1 MALTVYARS
10 DSQNQMVRQFD
21 LTNVLN
27 QGITQGQAEQLANS
41 FAQQQNSIQYLKATD
56 WYGVVLDE
64 QLGEHTFIQD
74 QNTRTQL
81 VNAGDG
87 TPSGF

>member
-27 QGITQGQAEQLANS
+27 QGITPGQAQQMADS
-41 FAQQQNSIQYLKATD
+41 FAQQQNTIQYLKATD

-64 QLGEHTFIQD
+64 QLGEHTFVQD
-74 QNTRTQL
+74 QNSRTNQ
-81 VNAGDG
+81 AKD
-87 TPSGF
+87 

>member
-27 QGITQGQAEQLANS
+27 QGITSGQAQQMADS
-41 FAQQQNSIQYLKATD
+41 FAQQQNTIQYLKATD

-64 QLGEHTFIQD
+64 QLGEHTFVQD
-74 QNTRTQL
+74 QNSRTNQ
-81 VNAGDG
+81 AKD
-87 TPSGF
+87 

>member
-27 QGITQGQAEQLANS
+27 QGITPGQAQQMADS
-41 FAQQQNSIQYLKATD
+41 FARQQNTIRYLKAID

-64 QLGEHTFIQD
+64 QLGEHTFVQD
-74 QNTRTQL
+74 QNSRANQ
-81 VNAGDG
+81 AKD
-87 TPSGF
+87 

>member
-10 DSQNQMVRQFD
+10 DSQNQIVRQFD

-27 QGITQGQAEQLANS
+27 QGITPGQAQQMADS
-41 FAQQQNSIQYLKATD
+41 FAQQQNTIQYLKATD

-64 QLGEHTFIQD
+64 QLGEHTFVQD
-74 QNTRTQL
+74 QNSRTNQ
-81 VNAGDG
+81 AKD
-87 TPSGF
+87 